1 MVAII
6 EHMIAHLDLD
16 AFFAAVELHRHP
28 ELRGKPVV
36 VGGNPQSRGVV
47 STANYEARKYGI
59 RSAMSSSEAKRRCPQ
74 AVFVRPDHREYRE
87 WSSRLWEMVRG
98 MAPVVEQVGIDEG
111 YLVLPHGH
119 PREQAAL
126 IQLAVRRRLRL
137 SCSLGVATCKV
148 VAKVASDFHKPGGIT
163 VVEPGCEAQFLAELP
178 VRRLPGVGPKA
189 EARLAA
195 QGVTTVGAL
204 ASLSDAALTAIVPGR
219 VGVDLR
225 LRACGVDPRPVVAE
239 PGEAVSIS
247 SEETFDSDIGDRAA
261 LHEALRQMAVEV
273 TGSLRRRGWAARTVT
288 TKLRYPDFSI
298 VTRSHSLT
306 VGTDDGDE
314 VAALACA
321 LLDKALTDRP
331 EAIRLAGVGVSGLE
345 RHKQLTLLDDQSQAL
360 ASA

>member
-1 MVAII
+1 
-6 EHMIAHLDLD
+6 MIAHLDLD

-47 STANYEARKYGI
+47 STANYEARRYGI
-59 RSAMSSSEAKRRCPQ
+59 RSAMSSSEAKRRCPH

-87 WSSRLWEMVRG
+87 WSGRLWDLVRG

-111 YLVLPHGH
+111 YLVLPEGD

-163 VVEPGCEAQFLAELP
+163 VVEPGHEAEFLAPLHI
-178 VRRLPGVGPKA
+178 RKLPGVGPKA
-189 EARLAA
+189 EARLA
-195 QGVTTVGAL
+195 GYEVTTIGAL
-204 ASLSDAALTAIVPGR
+204 ASLSDELLAAIAPGR

-225 LRACGVDPRPVVAE
+225 LRACGVDSREVVAE
-239 PGEAVSIS
+239 PGDAVSIS
-247 SEETFDSDIGDRAA
+247 SEETFDRDISDRAA
-261 LHEALRQMAVEV
+261 LHEALRSMAAELAA
-273 TGSLRRRGWAARTVT
+273 SLHRRGWAARTVT

-298 VTRSHSLT
+298 VTRSHSLP
-306 VGTDDGDE
+306 VGTDDVDE
-314 VAALACA
+314 IADRACTLLDRALA
-321 LLDKALTDRP
+321 DRP
-331 EAIRLAGVGVSGLE
+331 DAIRLAGVGVSGLE
-345 RHKQLTLLDDQSQAL
+345 RHKQLAFELQAM
-360 ASA
+360 